1 MIYSEDH
8 ATEKNKKAST
18 NVAEEIERTKV
29 NNEVQK
35 ENLNITYVRDDVDDN
50 VFLTCSTSKNFK

>member
-8 ATEKNKKAST
+8 AIEKNKKAST

-35 ENLNITYVRDDVDDN
+35 ENLNIADVRDDVDDN